1 MAKLFRIEFSREEY
15 GFVYFSADS
24 EDDAEILLGQV
35 ERGERDIED
44 LDGFVFK
51 VKGGGESFNTWNLEE
66 VE

>member
-24 EDDAEILLGQV
+24 EDDAEVLLGQV
-35 ERGERDIED
+35 ERGERDIEE
-44 LDGFVFK
+44 LDDFEFK
-51 VKGGGESFNTWNLEE
+51 IKSGGESVNTWSLEE

>member
-1 MAKLFRIEFSREEY
+1 MPEFRISFSREEY
-15 GFVYFSADS
+15 GAVFFKASC
-24 EDDAEILLGQV
+24 EAEAEELLAQC